1 MEAWRNQKSRGSLRP
16 FLWGFEENETEEPE
30 IESDWI
36 WQILKFENLKELK
49 FEVLEIWGFGEN
61 ETEEPEIESDRS

>member
-1 MEAWRNQKSRGSLRP
+1 MIHKKRKLIWKD
-16 FLWGFEENETEEPE
+16 WGFEENEENETEEPE

-49 FEVLEIWGFGEN
+49 FEVI
-61 ETEEPEIESDRS
+61 